1 MKKNEIKRFF
11 YLYKYFTFLALF
23 LCYKSTLIKE
33 EMYNNY
39 SDLKSFA
46 ESQSLKEESTA
57 KPLTLMTDEVGL
69 FQKFIVAT
77 INDDT
82 PADPNCIHSLS
93 EKFKRYPLLTLK
105 FIQDS
110 SHSLS
115 KLGSYQDCIY
125 KIYYNSTDNTT
136 TENFNYSYIL
146 FYSAASPVN
155 KRPTLFSVCIPS
167 TSDCQSEDYQYL
179 LETFNEKT
187 YFFDSTQIAEVK
199 AYILNDEN
207 KIKNNELYI
216 GLIIIGIFG
225 LLLLGEIF
233 PSIPVCLFKCCFK
246 KKFLKNK
253 LENSNQRRKYEAYEI
268 RNLSKLEKSFDLRDS
283 IGEIMGVESN
293 AGINNDSGLSFL
305 KGLRGICLMLFIL
318 GGSLEA
324 IYQYPVKKSEQ
335 TYFNKYSLSFLYFFN
350 RFSKNFFLS
359 ISTFSLCYKIL
370 CYFDNEIEQ
379 NELKSLDIKIENIN
393 PELIS
398 DIKEE
403 EEEDHLNEISTKKS
417 KKHSKK
423 KSPNTSKK
431 TKNSESLSGS
441 NSKKNTSSS
450 GSFSSLENLTK
461 SKKSTSGDLS
471 QFPTLSKVNAYI
483 TDKTRLYSKLS
494 FTSFFLF
501 IFRQFYK
508 YLLFVAIILILRYFY
523 YDFVS
528 YMGEYP
534 MWEFIK
540 NFYVNQLTKNHML
553 SIVFLYLPFYPQINK
568 GIHYEPYDIIILEIS
583 LFIICSLILFAIY
596 KTNFRLDILLIIM
609 FSVGIGI
616 KIGAYFIILSRDDSV
631 FTEYFYPSK
640 GFTNND
646 WKFILNNPFYY
657 IPSLSIGLFF
667 GLLNYAIQKSADKI
681 ENFKNKIYLTIPI
694 KFINQIKKRAYLF
707 CFLFSI
713 IFIVLFIWC
722 GMSFNSMFLSEENLN
737 EDSLAKTFFENTFI
751 NIYYSVD
758 LDILIFILFLA
769 LIPFNLIGE
778 NVFISFLKHEYWN
791 ILSRPYYSFML
802 IVQVTGTNIIYSMN
816 TNVELNIYC
825 VLFFGIINFI
835 FAIVLGSFLYTFFE
849 VPLKKLNKFILS
861 RKDDNDN
868 DEADIDEEGGDIN
881 IGPFAEGRV
890 SDTDL

>member
-1 MKKNEIKRFF
+1 MKKKEIKLSF
-11 YLYKYFTFLALF
+11 YLYKYFTFLTLF
-23 LCYKSTLIKE
+23 LCYQNTLIKE
-33 EMYNNY
+33 EMFNDYT
-39 SDLKSFA
+39 DLKSFS
-46 ESQSLKEESTA
+46 ESQNFKEESSA

-82 PADPNCIHSLS
+82 PVDPNCIHFLS
-93 EKFKRYPLLTLK
+93 ENFMKYPLLTLK

-115 KLGSYQDCIY
+115 KLGSYQDCKY

-136 TENFNYSYIL
+136 TEKYNYSYIL
-146 FYSAASPVN
+146 FYTSATPVN
-155 KRPTLFSVCIPS
+155 KRPTLFSVCVPD
-167 TSDCQSEDYQYL
+167 TSECKEGDYQYL
-179 LETFNEKT
+179 LEAFNDKT
-187 YFFDSTQIAEVK
+187 NFFDSTQIADVK
-199 AYILNDEN
+199 AYILNDNN
-207 KIKNNELYI
+207 KKPNKLFYI
-216 GLIIIGIFG
+216 GAIVIGIFG
-225 LLLLGEIF
+225 LMLLCEIF

-253 LENSNQRRKYEAYEI
+253 LENSNQKRNYEAYEI
-268 RNLSKLEKSFDLRDS
+268 SSLSKLEKSFDLRDS

-318 GGSLEA
+318 GTALEVV
-324 IYQYPVKKSEQ
+324 YQYPVKKSEQ
-335 TYFNKYSLSFLYFFN
+335 TFFNKYSLSFLYFFN

-359 ISTFSLCYKIL
+359 ISSFSLCYKLL

-379 NELKSLDIKIENIN
+379 NELKSLNIKIENIN

-398 DIKEE
+398 NIKEE
-403 EEEDHLNEISTKKS
+403 EEEDHLNEINKS

-423 KSPNTSKK
+423 KNLNTTKK
-431 TKNSESLSGS
+431 TKNSDSLSGS

-461 SKKSTSGDLS
+461 SKKSNSGDLS

-483 TDKTRLYSKLS
+483 TDKTRVYSKLS

-501 IFRQFYK
+501 IFRQIYK
-508 YLLFVAIILILRYFY
+508 YFLFVGIILILRYCY
-523 YDFVS
+523 YDIVS

-534 MWEFIK
+534 MWEFMK
-540 NFYVNQLTKNHML
+540 NFYVNELTKDHML
-553 SIVFLYLPFYPQINK
+553 SIVFLYLPFYPKINK

-596 KTNFRLDILLIIM
+596 KTNFRLDILLIAM
-609 FSVGIGI
+609 FFVGIGI
-616 KIGAYFIILSRDDSV
+616 KIGTYLIILSRDDSV
-631 FTEYFYPSK
+631 FIEYFYPSK
-640 GFTNND
+640 GFTNNE

-657 IPSLSIGLFF
+657 IPSISIGLFF

-694 KFINQIKKRAYLF
+694 LFINKLKRRAYLY
-707 CFLFSI
+707 CFIFSI
-713 IFIVLFIWC
+713 IFVILFIWC
-722 GMSFNSMFLSEENLN
+722 GMSFNSMFLSDEKLN
-737 EDSLAKTFFENTFI
+737 EDSLAKSFFENIFI

-769 LIPFNLIGE
+769 IIPYNLIGE
-778 NVFISFLKHEYWN
+778 NAFISFLKHEYWN

-802 IVQVTGTNIIYSMN
+802 IAQVTGTNIIYRMN

-849 VPLKKLNKFILS
+849 VPFKKLNKFIFS
-861 RKDDNDN
+861 RKDDSDNDN
-868 DEADIDEEGGDIN
+868 DEADIEGEGEDIN
-881 IGPFAEGRV
+881 LGPFAEGRV
-890 SDTDL
+890 SDTEL

>member
-1 MKKNEIKRFF
+1 MKKNEIKLSF
-11 YLYKYFTFLALF
+11 YLYKYFTLLTLF
-23 LCYKSTLIKE
+23 LCYQNAFIKE
-33 EMYNNY
+33 EMYNDY
-39 SDLKSFA
+39 TDLKSFA
-46 ESQSLKEESTA
+46 ESQNLKEESTA

-82 PADPNCIHSLS
+82 PADPNCKYFLLD
-93 EKFKRYPLLTLK
+93 KFRNNPLLTLK

-115 KLGSYQDCIY
+115 KLGSYQDCKY

-136 TENFNYSYIL
+136 TENNTYSYIL
-146 FYSAASPVN
+146 FYTPSSQVN
-155 KRPTLFSVCIPS
+155 KRPTLFSVCIPF
-167 TSDCQSEDYQYL
+167 TPECQSEDYQYL
-179 LETFNEKT
+179 LEAFNEKT
-187 YFFDSTQIAEVK
+187 NFFDSTQIAEIK

-207 KIKNNELYI
+207 KSKNSQFYI
-216 GLIIIGIFG
+216 GLIVIGIFG
-225 LLLLGEIF
+225 LMLLCEIF

-246 KKFLKNK
+246 KKFLKKK
-253 LENSNQRRKYEAYEI
+253 LENSNQIRKYEAYEI
-268 RNLSKLEKSFDLRDS
+268 RSLSKLEKSFDLRDS

-318 GGSLEA
+318 GASLES

-379 NELKSLDIKIENIN
+379 NELKSLNIKIENIN

-403 EEEDHLNEISTKKS
+403 EEEEHLNEISTKKS

-431 TKNSESLSGS
+431 SRNSDSLNGS
-441 NSKKNTSSS
+441 TSKKNTSNS

-461 SKKSTSGDLS
+461 SKKSNSGDLS
-471 QFPTLSKVNAYI
+471 QFPTISKVNAYI
-483 TDKTRLYSKLS
+483 TDKTRIYSKLS

-508 YLLFVAIILILRYFY
+508 YLLFVGIILILRYIY

-540 NFYVNQLTKNHML
+540 NFYVNELKKEHML
-553 SIVFLYLPFYPQINK
+553 SIIFLYLPFYPEINR
-568 GIHYEPYDIIILEIS
+568 GIQYEPYDIIILEIS
-583 LFIICSLILFAIY
+583 LFIICSVILFAIY
-596 KTNFRLDILLIIM
+596 KTNFRLDVLLIIM
-609 FSVGIGI
+609 FCIGIGI
-616 KIGAYFIILSRDDSV
+616 KIGAYLIILSRDDSV
-631 FTEYFYPSK
+631 FIEYFYPSK
-640 GFTNND
+640 GFTNNE

-657 IPSLSIGLFF
+657 IPSMSIGLFF

-694 KFINQIKKRAYLF
+694 KFINQLKKRAFLF
-707 CFLFSI
+707 CIIFSI
-713 IFIVLFIWC
+713 IFIISFIWC

-737 EDSLAKTFFENTFI
+737 EDSLAKSFFENKFI

-758 LDILIFILFLA
+758 LDFLIFILFLA
-769 LIPFNLIGE
+769 IIPFNLIGE

-802 IVQVTGTNIIYSMN
+802 IVQVTGTNIIYRMN
-816 TNVELNIYC
+816 TNVKLNIYC

-868 DEADIDEEGGDIN
+868 DEADIDEEDGDIN
-881 IGPFAEGRV
+881 IGPFAGGRV

>member
-33 EMYNNY
+33 EMYNDY

-609 FSVGIGI
+609 FCVGIGI

-868 DEADIDEEGGDIN
+868 DEADIDKEGGDIN

>member
-33 EMYNNY
+33 EMYNDY

-583 LFIICSLILFAIY
+583 LFIICSMILFAIY